1 MSGGPYGRGKAPAR
15 ACLPVIQWPQADRQR
30 WLNAC
35 DPSDLL
41 NDDAGARSGHARIS
55 NAKAAKGYGR
65 WLTHLSIVQPEAL
78 DEIASDRITSKRVQ
92 AYVNSLIEIGNS
104 GQTILARL
112 QELGEMAKVMD
123 PNRDWSFINRLS
135 SKVRA
140 RHRPARDKTNL
151 RPSNELVDLG
161 FKLIQVAEDLA
172 GARCRNHPSRWPSD
186 QFPRANPAASAQSR

>member
-15 ACLPVIQWPQADRQR
+15 VCLPLIQWPEADRRR

-35 DPSDLL
+35 DASDLL
-41 NDDAGARSGHARIS
+41 NDDAGTRSGRARVS

-65 WLTHLSIVQPEAL
+65 WLTYLSLVQPEAL
-78 DEIASDRITSKRVQ
+78 DEISAERVTPKRVQ
-92 AYVNSLIEIGNS
+92 AYVNSLIELGNS
-104 GQTILARL
+104 SQTILARL
-112 QELGEMAKVMD
+112 QELGELAKVMD
-123 PNRDWSFINRLS
+123 PNRDWSFINRLA

-161 FKLIQVAEDLA
+161 LNLFE
-172 GARCRNHPSRWPSD
+172 R
-186 QFPRANPAASAQSR
+186 PRTSLGLTPRSPIATVS